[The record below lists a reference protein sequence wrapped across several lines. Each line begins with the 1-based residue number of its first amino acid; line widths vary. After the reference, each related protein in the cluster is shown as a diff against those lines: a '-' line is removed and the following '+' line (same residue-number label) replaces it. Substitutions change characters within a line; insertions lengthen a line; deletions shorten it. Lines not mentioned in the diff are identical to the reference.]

1 MEDCLEAEEHRT
13 AIGGGGAE
21 EAQLLLARQVRAGSE
36 GSELKLDQGA
46 DPVAAGLQRSEGR
59 DGTSRFSRR
68 GGRSSSSSRS
78 RGRSS
83 SRSSISQRGGG
94 RDRGL
99 RQQVVGF
106 QRGEQLAEELLH
118 LILRLRAA
126 IPPVRC
132 FPIVASAFTRA
143 ALLAAAAA
151 LLAAAAAAA
160 AAGIGVGVR
169 IAQGSEDAQSLRGG
183 VASLGSPGGHGEV
196 AVRGREGAERRGR
209 VVGRHAPASERHQ
222 LRSRPL
228 QELC

>member
-1 MEDCLEAEEHRT
+1 M
-13 AIGGGGAE
+13 
-21 EAQLLLARQVRAGSE
+21 
-36 GSELKLDQGA
+36 
-46 DPVAAGLQRSEGR
+46 AAGLQRSEGR

-68 GGRSSSSSRS
+68 GRSSSSR
-78 RGRSS
+78 
-83 SRSSISQRGGG
+83 RSSISQRGGG

-99 RQQVVGF
+99 RHQVVGF
-106 QRGEQLAEELLH
+106 QRGEHLVEELLR

-132 FPIVASAFTRA
+132 FPIVASAVNRT

-151 LLAAAAAAA
+151 VV

-169 IAQGSEDAQSLRGG
+169 IAQGSEDAQILRGG
-183 VASLGSPGGHGEV
+183 VASLRSPGGRDGKV
-196 AVRGREGAERRGR
+196 AVRGREGAERQAGREGAER

-228 QELC
+228 QELCGRRRGVRRRGDRAPDGMGGGDGGGGCSKLAINELLPPA